1 MIDPQLVPREA
12 FESMV
17 ADALDSLPDS
27 VAAVLAETVVLVA
40 DEPAPGTVPGGVLL
54 LGQYRGVPRTRHGGR
69 VAGTLPDTI
78 TLYRLPILRVCASP
92 EEVPGRVL
100 KVLGHE
106 VGHAMGL
113 SEERLR
119 ALGWH

>member
-1 MIDPQLVPREA
+1 MVHPRLVPLQA

-17 ADALDSLPDS
+17 ADALDELPDS
-27 VAAVLAETVVLVA
+27 VAAVLTETVVLVE
-40 DEPAPGTVPGGVLL
+40 DEPATDRVPDGVLL

-92 EEVPGRVL
+92 EEVGGRVL

-106 VGHAMGL
+106 VGHAMGM

-119 ALGWH
+119 AGWH